1 MEGIKYFR
9 RSYDK
14 TLKAEAYRKFE
25 YNFVF
30 GQMSV
35 YDIFKKEIRPEMATF
50 EPDPPNDVIF
60 NQVIETQTYKD
71 LLSNEDS
78 QMFITSG
85 ETQPFEYNQTLDEV
99 KERIYLIIGDER
111 GYVKIWDL
119 EPTLKELMR

>member
-1 MEGIKYFR
+1 
-9 RSYDK
+9 
-14 TLKAEAYRKFE
+14 
-25 YNFVF
+25 
-30 GQMSV
+30 MSV

-85 ETQPFEYNQTLDEV
+85 ET
-99 KERIYLIIGDER
+99 
-111 GYVKIWDL
+111 
-119 EPTLKELMR
+119 